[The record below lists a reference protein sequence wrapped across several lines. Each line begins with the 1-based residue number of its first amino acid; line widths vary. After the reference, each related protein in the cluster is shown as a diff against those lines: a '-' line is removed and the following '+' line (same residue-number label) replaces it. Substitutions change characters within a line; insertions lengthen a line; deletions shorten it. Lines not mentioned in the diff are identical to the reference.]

1 MDEPTYYILLDAK
14 PYRMERSV
22 YIRTRPCCD
31 NLGKSSARTRQ
42 TAQYSMKMAYT
53 RGPIALA
60 LDRRISDIPLD
71 GRLQSR
77 TSNLVAWTKTML
89 SVIRDSISDAR
100 KQLRTGHQDIR
111 TYFSDTAALERT
123 MNVTLTTAIV
133 ATLPHTALTLAQ
145 PPFARDSAD
154 KNPAALTS
162 TDIRRSR
169 HHDIR
174 TYFSATTAAE
184 PIKNAT
190 QATTE
195 ELTDSQYFQPAARLS
210 RPASASKV
218 PAKYDFNRPSGRFYS
233 GAQQLQLSLTE
244 LA

>member
-1 MDEPTYYILLDAK
+1 
-14 PYRMERSV
+14 MERSV

-133 ATLPHTALTLAQ
+133 AT
-145 PPFARDSAD
+145 
-154 KNPAALTS
+154 
-162 TDIRRSR
+162 
-169 HHDIR
+169 
-174 TYFSATTAAE
+174 ATTYRIDPRPTA
-184 PIKNAT
+184 IR
-190 QATTE
+190 QG
-195 ELTDSQYFQPAARLS
+195 LS
-210 RPASASKV
+210 RQEPSRS
-218 PAKYDFNRPSGRFYS
+218 DFNRHSPIQTSRHPYLFLCHDSGRTNQERDASYHGRTDRQS
-233 GAQQLQLSLTE
+233 VLSTGC
-244 LA
+244 APFATNFSKQGPS